1 MAITLEDLRVATG
14 FMTTQG
20 KRYKLL
26 KISEV
31 LLNRKALD
39 TFFKFYVF
47 WSNLRQRLENKN
59 RQNIFKFNNKA
70 IFCDLNNVISGAENG
85 RAFA

>member
-26 KISEV
+26 KMSEV

-47 WSNLRQRLENKN
+47 WSNLR
-59 RQNIFKFNNKA
+59 
-70 IFCDLNNVISGAENG
+70 
-85 RAFA
+85 